1 MIYTKKGDD
10 GTTSLIGGERVMKCD
25 LRVEAYGTIDELNSL
40 VGLLYQKTGEAFL
53 AIVQK
58 NLFRVGGELADER
71 RETRDERRER
81 EEVKS
86 LEKEIDRL
94 SALLPPVKDFI
105 MPTGTEATCVAHI
118 CRTVCRRAERRIVT
132 LDGDHPTVAY
142 INRLSDYFF
151 VLARVLNM

>member
-94 SALLPPVKDFI
+94 SALLPPLKYFI
-105 MPTGTEATCVAHI
+105 MPAGIEATCVAHI
-118 CRTVCRRAERRIVT
+118 CRTVCRRAERRIVA